1 VAGVDQF
8 FGKMGEIVA
17 SFLYMGDVI
26 SLYAEGNVSGFL
38 STLG

>member
-1 VAGVDQF
+1 
-8 FGKMGEIVA
+8 MGEIIGA
-17 SFLYMGDVI
+17 TSCLYMGDII